1 MIITFQEAI
10 SEDDLLHIALMSCLT
25 PEVIEQAMEKKEY
38 DVKLVVNGVELDPT
52 ILNLFNE
59 KADEWVETR
68 AKKMA
73 AEKFHEAA
81 HAASEFARMVNDVKS
96 ALIEKYGVD
105 INEYE

>member
-1 MIITFQEAI
+1 
-10 SEDDLLHIALMSCLT
+10 LHIALMGCLT
-25 PEVIEQAMEKKEY
+25 PEIIESAREAEAY
-38 DVKLVVNGVELDPT
+38 DVKLVVNGIELDPT
-52 ILNLFNE
+52 ILNLFSE
-59 KADEWVETR
+59 KAEEWVETR

-81 HAASEFARMVNDVKS
+81 HAASEFARMVNDAKS